1 MWGKKTRRITELQD
15 RVRQLVDERDETRAA
30 AAVHLAAAVR
40 TAGRNTVL
48 AEKNERLAVAD
59 ARHDAD
65 VEQQADRIER
75 LLRGCIRYRAA
86 LATADRGNR
95 RLQGLLDDALG
106 LGHPVIA
113 AGADWQKRRQDKK
126 EGTPA

>member
-1 MWGKKTRRITELQD
+1 MWGKKKRRIADLEQ
-15 RVRQLVDERDETRAA
+15 RVRELVDERDEARAA

-48 AEKNERLAVAD
+48 AERNERLAATD

-65 VEQQADRIER
+65 IEQQTDRIER
-75 LLRGCIRYRAA
+75 LLRACIRYRAQ
-86 LATADRGNR
+86 LATEARDLRH
-95 RLQGLLDDALG
+95 LQGRLDHLLG
-106 LGHPVIA
+106 LDSPAIT

-126 EGTPA
+126 EGSLT